1 MIKYMN
7 FAQRIAQLEGVADAM
22 RKTIV
27 QRFGLPQTFGA
38 AGDSL
43 IDPYG
48 AKSGFRD
55 NNAYISV
62 AIGSYFYLLD
72 EVLAAFRFA
81 PVTEFARGHVPVQT
95 PVLVGQF
102 ELEDEFVYVLATLA
116 FATLIGHEL
125 CHLLNGHWFMENYGH
140 SPRRSDEIAAEAQRL
155 AKKEHTSFAFET
167 NADMGGITWMLETLF
182 DETSELRQTIEC
194 AATRL
199 PGITSSSGIGSTLAF
214 TVVVLS
220 KTYHKA
226 RVNKLRHPPPVFR
239 YETLNRTAARYFAT
253 QQKEDE
259 RQAFVQVLPK
269 AVGFL
274 LSKLRPTNVEFAE
287 PDEQQSNQA
296 ELAERIEEAWRDAE
310 PFLELHKHGPRIC
323 FGAEMHDLKKTLGWS
338 ES

>member
-1 MIKYMN
+1 MIKYLN
-7 FAQRIAQLEGVADAM
+7 YTQRIAQLEGVADAM

-48 AKSGFRD
+48 AKSGFKD

-81 PVTEFARGHVPVQT
+81 PVTQFAQGHVAAQT
-95 PVLVGQF
+95 PVPAGQF
-102 ELEDEFVYVLATLA
+102 ELEDEFAYVLATLA

-125 CHLLNGHWFMENYGH
+125 CHLLNGHWFMGNYNN
-140 SPRRSDEIAAEAQRL
+140 SPRRSNEVAAEAQRL
-155 AKKEHTSFAFET
+155 GNKEHTSFAFET
-167 NADMGGITWMLETLF
+167 NADLGGITWMLETLF
-182 DETSELRQTIEC
+182 DETSELRQTIKCTE
-194 AATRL
+194 TRL
-199 PGITSSSGIGSTLAF
+199 PGITSPGGIGSILAF

-226 RVNKLRHPPPVFR
+226 RVNKVKHPPPAFR
-239 YETLNRTAARYFAT
+239 YETLNRTAARYLAM
-253 QQKEDE
+253 QHKEDE
-259 RQAFVQVLPK
+259 RQAFVQALPE

-274 LSKLRPTNVEFAE
+274 LSRLRPTNVEFAE
-287 PDEQQSNQA
+287 PDVLESNQA
-296 ELAERIEEAWRDAE
+296 ALAQRIEEAWRDAE
-310 PFLELHKHGPRIC
+310 PFLELHKHGPSIC
-323 FGAEMHDLKKTLGWS
+323 FGAEMHDLTKTLGWT
-338 ES
+338 EF